1 MLDPNRPIT
10 ATKEQEEPTDSLVL
24 QELQELLDDKE
35 EYLWG

>member
-1 MLDPNRPIT
+1 MVDPNKPTT
-10 ATKEQEEPTDSLVL
+10 ATKEETKDDVVL